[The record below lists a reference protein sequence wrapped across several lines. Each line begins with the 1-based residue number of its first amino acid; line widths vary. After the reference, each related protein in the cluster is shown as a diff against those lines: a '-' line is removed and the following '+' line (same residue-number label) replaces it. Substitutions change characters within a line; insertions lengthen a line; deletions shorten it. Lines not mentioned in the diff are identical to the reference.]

1 MEKSGSSPVYSC
13 RIFQVYEEVVEYPN
27 GRKSRFSRIEHAPC
41 IAVVPINEK
50 GELILIRQWRPA
62 VGDYLI
68 EIPAGVI
75 DHGESV
81 EECVQRELAEE
92 TGYRAGEITKLFE
105 GYLVPGYCNEY
116 MYFYLA
122 RNLVEYPL
130 PPDEDEDVEL
140 IPVTQEEAE
149 NMIKNGRIKD
159 TKTALGIKLALDFL
173 NVSENI

>member
-1 MEKSGSSPVYSC
+1 MEKPSNPTPVYSC
-13 RIFQVYEEVVEYPN
+13 RIFQVYEELLEFPN
-27 GRKSRFSRIEHAPC
+27 GRKSRFSRIEHDPC
-41 IAVVPINEK
+41 IAVVPVNENGK
-50 GELILIRQWRPA
+50 LILIRQWRPA
-62 VGDYLI
+62 IGDYLI

-75 DHGESV
+75 DHDDESV

-122 RNLVEYPL
+122 RNLVESPL
-130 PPDEDEDVEL
+130 PPDENEDIEL
-140 IPVTQEEAE
+140 LFVDQKEAE
-149 NMIKNGRIKD
+149 NMIKDGTIKD

-173 NVSENI
+173 KAS